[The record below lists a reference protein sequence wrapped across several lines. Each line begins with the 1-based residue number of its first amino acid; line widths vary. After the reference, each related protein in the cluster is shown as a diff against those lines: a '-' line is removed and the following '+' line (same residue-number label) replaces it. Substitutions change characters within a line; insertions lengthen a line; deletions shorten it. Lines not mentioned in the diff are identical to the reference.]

1 MSKRFFVRMLIWL
14 PLAAALSAGSGLAQD
29 QSPDPAAWQSVI
41 SGQIEAFRDGHDA
54 VALFYAGALF
64 RRAYSDPAAFV
75 ESIRVSGYGAII
87 DSVAHSFGG
96 FELISGDAVLQ
107 IVTLDGGDLHSYR
120 ALYQLDLEDQGWRV
134 QGVMLREI
142 PGVHI

>member
-1 MSKRFFVRMLIWL
+1 MKTALAIRLGLLL
-14 PLAAALSAGSGLAQD
+14 PLVAALWLAAARAEDGA
-29 QSPDPAAWQSVI
+29 PDPAAWQEVI
-41 SGQIEAFRDGHDA
+41 SGQIEAFRQGHDA

-75 ESIRVSGYGAII
+75 ESIRVSGYAAII

-96 FELISGDAVLQ
+96 FELISEDAVLQ
-107 IVTLDGGDLHSYR
+107 IVTFDGGDLHSYR